1 MGITGQIE
9 VRLLASDGLVQ
20 FQAAQLICCVTL
32 GDLLNFSV
40 LQSLHLPKRG

>member
-9 VRLLASDGLVQ
+9 VWLPASDGLAQ
-20 FQAAQLICCVTL
+20 IQAAQLNCCVIL